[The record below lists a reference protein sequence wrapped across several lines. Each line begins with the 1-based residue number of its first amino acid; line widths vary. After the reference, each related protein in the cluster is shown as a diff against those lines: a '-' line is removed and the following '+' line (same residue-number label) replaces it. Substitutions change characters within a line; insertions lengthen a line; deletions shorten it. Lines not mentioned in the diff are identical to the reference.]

1 MRFSLARNWWSLVIR
16 GLAGI
21 AFGVITFLNPR
32 ITLAAL
38 VLLFAAYA
46 LIWGVMS
53 IVAGVRAAEHGERW
67 AALTIEGVLG
77 VLAGAIAVFWPGI
90 TILALIFLIGIW
102 AVVSGAFEL
111 AAAIRLRKVISGEWL
126 LALGGVASIIFGVLV
141 VSVPVAGALVIA
153 LWVGAYAFILGI
165 FQIVLGM
172 RLRGMRGNLWSGPA
186 VPAPAH

>member
-53 IVAGVRAAEHGERW
+53 IIAGVRAAEQGERW
-67 AALTIEGVLG
+67 AALIVEGILG
-77 VLAGAIAVFWPGI
+77 ILAGAIAVFWPGI

-126 LALGGVASIIFGVLV
+126 LALGGIASIIFGVLV

-165 FQIVLGM
+165 FQIVLGI
-172 RLRGMRGNLWSGPA
+172 RLRGMHGNLWSGPA